1 MDPKEAETQRKMRV
15 LAGYIEE
22 QLGKGVKPKAVYEN
36 IRARNVPH
44 ELAVEMIDRAVKTGI
59 ALPVEM
65 TVDTYAT
72 EEAPAV
78 AAEVPVSPAER
89 EVSPVL
95 PTEPVPAKLPSLFD
109 PKAVE
114 AYVAGQLSIG
124 IEMKPLVEELVDAG
138 MARNEA
144 IDLVVGISEKLKAEV
159 REQVRLEG
167 GGSGADKRKSARNKM
182 LVGGLFFF
190 GGVCFTVVSFLMAEE
205 GDTYWIVYGP
215 IIFGAIYGIAGLVE
229 WLRGK

>member
-15 LAGYIEE
+15 LAGYIED
-22 QLGKGVKPKAVYEN
+22 QLGKGVKPKTLYEN

-65 TVDTYAT
+65 TVDTYA
-72 EEAPAV
+72 EEESPAV
-78 AAEVPVSPAER
+78 SPEMPVPPSER

-114 AYVAGQLSIG
+114 AYIAGQLSIG
-124 IEMKPLVEELVDAG
+124 IEMKPLVDELVGAG

-144 IDLVVGISEKLKAEV
+144 IDLVLGISEKLKAEV
-159 REQVRLEG
+159 RDQVRSAG
-167 GGSGADKRKSARNKM
+167 GGSRTELRKSARNKM
-182 LVGGLFFF
+182 LVGAALFF
-190 GGVCFTVVSFLMAEE
+190 GGICFTAASWFAADE
-205 GDTYWIVYGP
+205 GGTYWILYGP
-215 IIFGAIYGIAGLVE
+215 IIFGAISGIAGLVE
-229 WLRGK
+229 WLRK